1 MEVEQALFFVD
12 ICWKTELAHLL
23 NLGCLRWTFSC
34 SESRS
39 LIFSWTWNN
48 LCYKQC
54 RKKHSYVCP
63 VFEAT
68 GECPQESRCKL
79 HHPKK
84 KNKSKRSRVDTLQNN
99 NWGRYFD
106 TSVGHGSG
114 ARVVSS
120 EEEERQKPE
129 QVPGDDFADYI
140 DLGADIEVDGDV
152 DASDDIQLM
161 ELDSGN
167 LKMQSDSLD
176 AGIKPLRIMR
186 TARVLRFL
194 SLD

>member
-1 MEVEQALFFVD
+1 VKVNSNAPVCEDFLKGYCADGDE
-12 ICWKTELAHLL
+12 
-23 NLGCLRWTFSC
+23 
-34 SESRS
+34 
-39 LIFSWTWNN
+39 
-48 LCYKQC
+48 C

-106 TSVGHGSG
+106 TSIDHGSG

-120 EEEERQKPE
+120 EEDERQKPE
-129 QVPGDDFADYI
+129 QVSGDDFVADYI
-140 DLGADIEVDGDV
+140 DLGADIEIDGDV

-167 LKMQSDSLD
+167 LKMQADSLD
-176 AGIKPLRIMR
+176 ARIKPLRIMR
-186 TARVLRFL
+186 TARV
-194 SLD
+194 

>member
-1 MEVEQALFFVD
+1 M
-12 ICWKTELAHLL
+12 
-23 NLGCLRWTFSC
+23 NLYG

-48 LCYKQC
+48 LCYEQC

-84 KNKSKRSRVDTLQNN
+84 KNKSKRSKVDTVQNN
-99 NWGRYFD
+99 SWGRYFE
-106 TSVGHGSG
+106 TSIGHGSG
-114 ARVVSS
+114 ARIVSL

-129 QVPGDDFADYI
+129 QVSGEDFADFI
-140 DLGADIEVDGDV
+140 ELGSDIEVPEDA
-152 DASDDIQLM
+152 DASDDIQPM

-167 LKMQSDSLD
+167 LDMQADNLE
-176 AGIKPLRIMR
+176 AIIKPLRIMR
-186 TARVLRFL
+186 TARVWRVLL
-194 SLD
+194 LDIAAVLLGQGGMLCYAWRGIGADWSF